1 MNLYR
6 MGIEYLIESQVSISD
21 LWGVSSATPR
31 CNANLLNKKK
41 QKVGE
46 LCSISLP
53 GSYELGDLSPSS
65 WHISILSQ
73 VLNIPVSAFFDENIA
88 ADQLN
93 QQTEVGKVSNKRTL
107 MPKINCRH
115 YEPVQENDLDE
126 IKKANNVKG
135 RKERKKRP
143 AKEQKAKQRQGE
155 LKNMILLS
163 TIQNSISKK

>member
-1 MNLYR
+1 MNQRTKFAQAQNQADTAVAL
-6 MGIEYLIESQVSISD
+6 GKLIRKKRHEKGWTLKDVA
-21 LWGVSSATPR
+21 WAVGVSEGTVSR
-31 CNANLLNKKK
+31 WENGKIKNML
-41 QKVGE
+41 
-46 LCSISLP
+46 
-53 GSYELGDLSPSS
+53 GSN
-65 WHISILSQ
+65 ISILSQ

>member
-1 MNLYR
+1 
-6 MGIEYLIESQVSISD
+6 
-21 LWGVSSATPR
+21 
-31 CNANLLNKKK
+31 
-41 QKVGE
+41 
-46 LCSISLP
+46 
-53 GSYELGDLSPSS
+53 
-65 WHISILSQ
+65 
-73 VLNIPVSAFFDENIA
+73 
-88 ADQLN
+88 
-93 QQTEVGKVSNKRTL
+93 